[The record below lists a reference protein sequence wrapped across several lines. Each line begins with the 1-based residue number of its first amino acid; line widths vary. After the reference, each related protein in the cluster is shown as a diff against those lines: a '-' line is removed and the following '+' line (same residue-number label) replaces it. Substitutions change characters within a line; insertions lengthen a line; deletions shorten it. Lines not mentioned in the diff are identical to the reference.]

1 MKHFILILACLCAMS
16 CSRQTTGID
25 AFVNQYDQAS
35 VRMPGILM
43 PLVKKKLH
51 KAGINV
57 NSIKVLTPEKLQND
71 SALLKRYLDDLEM
84 LDFKD
89 YSKMVEVK
97 EDDENYL
104 NAVDYMFKG
113 LEKRKPDC
121 FAVKQ
126 YRKYKLRSGVVCS
139 KRLLNQVVGK
149 SLRTHNLKS

>member
-57 NSIKVLTPEKLQND
+57 RSIKVLTPEKLQND
-71 SALLKRYLDDLEM
+71 SALLKRYLADLEM

-89 YSKMVEVK
+89 YSKMVEVEEGDEHIRVFFKKDK
-97 EDDENYL
+97 EVIHQIVVVIRSTEDPEEDGIL
-104 NAVDYMFKG
+104 VLLKG
-113 LEKRKPDC
+113 EFNIKDIHKIIKHDA
-121 FAVKQ
+121 FI
-126 YRKYKLRSGVVCS
+126 
-139 KRLLNQVVGK
+139 
-149 SLRTHNLKS
+149 

>member
-57 NSIKVLTPEKLQND
+57 KSIKVLTPEKLQND

-113 LEKRKPDC
+113 LEQRKPNC

-126 YRKYKLRSGVVCS
+126 YKKYKLSSGDICS
-139 KRLLNQVVGK
+139 K
-149 SLRTHNLKS
+149 

>member
-1 MKHFILILACLCAMS
+1 MKYFILILACLCAMS

-25 AFVNQYDQAS
+25 AFVSQYDQAS

-57 NSIKVLTPEKLQND
+57 KSIKVLTPEKLQND
-71 SALLKRYLDDLEM
+71 STLLKRYLADLEM

-97 EDDENYL
+97 EDDEHIR
-104 NAVDYMFKG
+104 VFFK
-113 LEKRKPDC
+113 KRQGSHSPN
-121 FAVKQ
+121 
-126 YRKYKLRSGVVCS
+126 RSRHPFYG
-139 KRLLNQVVGK
+139 RPGRRWHT
-149 SLRTHNLKS
+149 RTPQR

>member
-1 MKHFILILACLCAMS
+1 MKYFILILACLCAMS

-25 AFVNQYDQAS
+25 AFVSQYDQAS

-57 NSIKVLTPEKLQND
+57 KSIKVLTPEKLQND
-71 SALLKRYLDDLEM
+71 STLLKRYLADLEM

-97 EDDENYL
+97 EDDEHIR
-104 NAVDYMFKG
+104 VF
-113 LEKRKPDC
+113 
-121 FAVKQ
+121 
-126 YRKYKLRSGVVCS
+126 
-139 KRLLNQVVGK
+139 
-149 SLRTHNLKS
+149 

>member
-57 NSIKVLTPEKLQND
+57 RSIKVLTPEKLQND
-71 SALLKRYLDDLEM
+71 SALLKRYLADLEM

-113 LEKRKPDC
+113 LEQRKPNC

-126 YRKYKLRSGVVCS
+126 YKKYKLASGDVCS
-139 KRLLNQVVGK
+139 K
-149 SLRTHNLKS
+149 

>member
-57 NSIKVLTPEKLQND
+57 KSIKVLTPEKLQND

-97 EDDENYL
+97 EDDEHIR
-104 NAVDYMFKG
+104 VFFK
-113 LEKRKPDC
+113 KTRKS
-121 FAVKQ
+121 FT
-126 YRKYKLRSGVVCS
+126 
-139 KRLLNQVVGK
+139 K
-149 SLRTHNLKS
+149 S

>member
-57 NSIKVLTPEKLQND
+57 KSIKVLTPEKLQND

-84 LDFKD
+84 L
-89 YSKMVEVK
+89 EVK
-97 EDDENYL
+97 EDDEHIR
-104 NAVDYMFKG
+104 VFFKKDK
-113 LEKRKPDC
+113 E
-121 FAVKQ
+121 VIHQ
-126 YRKYKLRSGVVCS
+126 IVVVIRSTEDSEEDGILV
-139 KRLLNQVVGK
+139 LLKGEFNIKDIHKIIKNGTFK
-149 SLRTHNLKS
+149 